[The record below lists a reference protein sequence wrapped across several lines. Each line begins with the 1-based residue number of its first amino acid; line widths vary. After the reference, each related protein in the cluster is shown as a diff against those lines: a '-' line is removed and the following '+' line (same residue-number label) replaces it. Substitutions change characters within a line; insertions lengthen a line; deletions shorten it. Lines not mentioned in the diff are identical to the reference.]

1 MEQIRQYEII
11 YTEAAAQDI
20 EEKADYIAAQFCDPD
35 LAENWY
41 FRLKADLQ
49 KQLSTFPLKYPLY
62 DVEPWNQRG
71 SRLLRHLGM
80 PHIRFHDTRHPYVKY
95 KAKNFLNFFAVPEP
109 IVNCNYNPMLV
120 C

>member
-71 SRLLRHLGM
+71 IREYISRNDVVLYSVDVDGFRVYIRAVCTKGRDLAVHLK
-80 PHIRFHDTRHPYVKY
+80 TQK
-95 KAKNFLNFFAVPEP
+95 
-109 IVNCNYNPMLV
+109 
-120 C
+120 

>member
-11 YTEAAAQDI
+11 YTEAVAQDI
-20 EEKADYIAAQFCDPD
+20 EEKADYIAAQFCDSG

-71 SRLLRHLGM
+71 IREYISRNDVVLYSVDVDGFRVYIWAVCTKGRDLAAHL
-80 PHIRFHDTRHPYVKY
+80 
-95 KAKNFLNFFAVPEP
+95 KAQE
-109 IVNCNYNPMLV
+109 
-120 C
+120 

>member
-71 SRLLRHLGM
+71 IREYISRNDVVLYSVDVDGFRVYILAVCTKGRDLAAHL
-80 PHIRFHDTRHPYVKY
+80 
-95 KAKNFLNFFAVPEP
+95 KAQK
-109 IVNCNYNPMLV
+109 
-120 C
+120 